1 MFFHLVSISFSQIGI
16 LVLTDYL
23 LEQVVTMALEK
34 GYNLERLKLEQ
45 VRLKYFQ
52 IGSLYLVNLM
62 SMQLQLIVEL
72 YDQLFQYS
80 IECSCFANF
89 RAGTDL
95 HFYRTAVLCLFES
108 FVYHLKL
115 PDPESLITG
124 MLSIVENLLDASNDC
139 LKATSV
145 WSHCAYTQLC
155 ICRVLQDPQCQPV

>member
-62 SMQLQLIVEL
+62 SMQL
-72 YDQLFQYS
+72 
-80 IECSCFANF
+80 
-89 RAGTDL
+89 
-95 HFYRTAVLCLFES
+95 
-108 FVYHLKL
+108 
-115 PDPESLITG
+115 
-124 MLSIVENLLDASNDC
+124 
-139 LKATSV
+139 
-145 WSHCAYTQLC
+145 
-155 ICRVLQDPQCQPV
+155 